1 MKKIFLLSLG
11 AISLVLGCLGIFL
24 PLLPTTPFLLLSAFC
39 FSKSSEKFHK
49 ALLENKI
56 FGQYIRDYQEKKGVT
71 LKNKIIAISI
81 LAISITFSLTKISSF
96 HLKLFLILVLFGVSC
111 HILRLKTL
119 K

>member
-11 AISLVLGCLGIFL
+11 TISLVLGCLGIFL

-56 FGQYIRDYQEKKGVT
+56 FGQYIRDYQGVT

-81 LAISITFSLTKISSF
+81 LVISITFSLTKISSF

>member
-11 AISLVLGCLGIFL
+11 TISLVLGCLGIFL

-81 LAISITFSLTKISSF
+81 LVISITFSLTKISSF
-96 HLKLFLILVLFGVSC
+96 HLKLFLILRVLKIYKMKNIKKQS
-111 HILRLKTL
+111 
-119 K
+119 

>member
-11 AISLVLGCLGIFL
+11 TISLVLGCLGIFL

-81 LAISITFSLTKISSF
+81 LVISITFSLTKISSF
-96 HLKLFLILVLFGVSC
+96 HLKLFLILVLFGVSY

>member
-11 AISLVLGCLGIFL
+11 TISLVLGCLGIFL

-39 FSKSSEKFHK
+39 FSKSSEK
-49 ALLENKI
+49 
-56 FGQYIRDYQEKKGVT
+56 YIRDYQEKKGVT

-81 LAISITFSLTKISSF
+81 LVISITFSLTKISSF